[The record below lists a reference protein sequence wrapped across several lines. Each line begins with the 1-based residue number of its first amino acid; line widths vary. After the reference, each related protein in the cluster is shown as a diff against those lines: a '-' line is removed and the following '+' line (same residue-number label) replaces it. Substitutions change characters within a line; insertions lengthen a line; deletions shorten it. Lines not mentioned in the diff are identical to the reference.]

1 MQNSSSSTSLQH
13 KPLSRQS
20 FSSNGD
26 PPPSARS
33 LLAENESGQA
43 SLPGRPV
50 EQETNDI
57 LVEQQSSTFSKYKP
71 VCTGENAAA
80 EVKGPR
86 RRVGVASL
94 PTDCAAVLLSMAM
107 IIFVC
112 LVWKLDGSRVI
123 NNSYDSWKNA
133 ITVRRVPQSAASNN
147 SWVAKQLVDLSLRYY
162 GYVL

>member
-1 MQNSSSSTSLQH
+1 MQDSSSNTSLQR

-26 PPPSARS
+26 NPPSARS
-33 LLAENESGQA
+33 LLAEDDSGQA
-43 SLPGRPV
+43 SLPGHPV

-57 LVEQQSSTFSKYKP
+57 SGVQQSNTYFKYKP
-71 VCTGENAAA
+71 VSTEDNAAS

-94 PTDCAAVLLSMAM
+94 PTDCAAVLLSMAT
-107 IIFVC
+107 IVFVS

-133 ITVRRVPQSAASNN
+133 ITIKGAPQSAASSNL
-147 SWVAKQLVDLSLRYY
+147 WGAKQLVDLSLQYY